1 LQESAYAT
9 AARLE
14 QDHWSYVG
22 RRKLFARGIEK
33 LSVAHDQPVLDVG
46 TSAGTSLRMLRDI
59 RFGKITGLD
68 ISTEAI
74 HGACVSVAVGV
85 LVRGSA

>member
-1 LQESAYAT
+1 MQGSVYAT
-9 AARLE
+9 AAHLE

-22 RRKLFARGIEK
+22 RRKLFARVIEK

-46 TSAGTSLRMLRDI
+46 TSAGTNLRMLRDI
-59 RFGKITGLD
+59 GFGKITGLD